1 MPAVGGAGEIEWDAD
16 TVVLLCVKGHQ
27 TAAALDDLA
36 AHAPTATVVVS
47 AQNGI
52 ANEPAILR
60 LFEATYGICVML
72 PATHLEPGVVVQK
85 CHPTPGILD
94 LGRVPEGVDAT
105 AEAIAADLRG
115 AGFES
120 VPRPDIMAW
129 KRRKLLMNLGNAVDA
144 ACAPGDAA
152 TELEERARAEG
163 EQVYAA
169 AGLACVSSA
178 EDRERRGDI
187 LRRRDDLH
195 VPLGGSTFQSLS
207 RGTATE
213 VDQLNGEIVLLGRL
227 HGVPTP
233 ANALLQETCRVLA
246 RDGAAP
252 AERGRRRP
260 ARPTG
265 LEPTGGRPPVPV
277 RSQSVDVAQQRGR
290 RDGMPARVAVDQ
302 VAREDRRVL
311 RERVPPVVGDH
322 AARDLPGHLVHHLVE
337 HAELRSHLPP
347 DLLGQQPGAARC
359 RRAR

>member
-1 MPAVGGAGEIEWDAD
+1 VRHVVYGAGAVGGVIGGHLHLAGVDVTLVARGTHLAAIRRDGLVLDRAEGRGPVPVPAVASAAEVTWDGD

-36 AHAPTATVVVS
+36 AHAPAGTVVVS

-52 ANEPAILR
+52 ANESAILR

-94 LGRVPEGVDAT
+94 LGRVPDGVDAT
-105 AEAIAADLRG
+105 AEAIAADLRS

-144 ACAPGDAA
+144 TCRPGDAA
-152 TELEERARAEG
+152 TELEELARTEG

-178 EDRERRGDI
+178 EDKERRDDI
-187 LRRRDDLH
+187 LRRRDDLQ

-207 RGTATE
+207 RGTNTE
-213 VDQLNGEIVLLGRL
+213 ADLLNGEIVLLGRL
-227 HGVPTP
+227 YGVPTP
-233 ANALLQETCRVLA
+233 VNALLQETCRALA
-246 RDGAAP
+246 RDGA
-252 AERGRRRP
+252 
-260 ARPTG
+260 
-265 LEPTGGRPPVPV
+265 PP
-277 RSQSVDVAQQRGR
+277 RSMD
-290 RDGMPARVAVDQ
+290 
-302 VAREDRRVL
+302 
-311 RERVPPVVGDH
+311 
-322 AARDLPGHLVHHLVE
+322 AA
-337 HAELRSHLPP
+337 
-347 DLLGQQPGAARC
+347 DLLARLS
-359 RRAR
+359 